1 MIIPNSVSSIGERA
15 FQSCSGLTSVT
26 ISEGVTSIG
35 KYAFSDCSGI
45 ISIVSEIESPFAF
58 GSNAFFNISSACILT
73 VPYGKK
79 DAYIAAGWTTEVF
92 QGGIVEMPNPC
103 SFTIGSAGVATFCCT
118 KNLDFSGT
126 DDVKAYIVST
136 FTPSTGEVTLTRVR
150 DVPANTGL
158 VLIGEPDTYT
168 IPEGTGETIVSN
180 MLMGVTTATTLNKVD
195 GDYTNYIMAKKNG
208 ETGFFAVKD
217 GSTLGA
223 GKAYLPLPT
232 ASLPNAN
239 AGVRLLF
246 VDGEE
251 TTGVETVE
259 VSDSAQSDG
268 IYYNLQGQPV
278 EKPSSGIYIVN
289 GKKVWIK

>member
-1 MIIPNSVSSIGERA
+1 MSEVEEPFNFGTAA
-15 FQSCSGLTSVT
+15 FNKIASTCT
-26 ISEGVTSIG
+26 
-35 KYAFSDCSGI
+35 
-45 ISIVSEIESPFAF
+45 
-58 GSNAFFNISSACILT
+58 LT
-73 VPYGKK
+73 VPNGTKE
-79 DAYIAAGWTTEVF
+79 AYIAAGWTTDVF
-92 QGGIVEMPNPC
+92 KGGIIETFDPY
-103 SFTIGSAGVATFCCT
+103 SITIGSAGVATFCSSN
-118 KNLDFSGT
+118 NLDFSGT

-168 IPEGTGETIVSN
+168 ISEGTGETIVSN
-180 MLMGVTTATTLNKVD
+180 MLRGVTTATTLNKVD

-259 VSDSAQSDG
+259 VSDSAESDG

>member
-1 MIIPNSVSSIGERA
+1 MSEVEEPFNFGTAA
-15 FQSCSGLTSVT
+15 F
-26 ISEGVTSIG
+26 
-35 KYAFSDCSGI
+35 
-45 ISIVSEIESPFAF
+45 
-58 GSNAFFNISSACILT
+58 NNIASTCTLT
-73 VPYGKK
+73 VPNGTKE
-79 DAYIAAGWTTEVF
+79 AYIAAGWTTDVF
-92 QGGIVEMPNPC
+92 KGGIIETFDPY
-103 SFTIGSAGVATFCCT
+103 SITIGSAGVATFCSSN
-118 KNLDFSGT
+118 NLDFSGT

-180 MLMGVTTATTLNKVD
+180 MLRGVTTATTLNKVD

-259 VSDSAQSDG
+259 VSDSAESDG